1 MQVIDQTVRVFLRF
15 LGGVEMMV
23 LLVSHNKYVCI
34 LFIVNFKIAD
44 KHSYHNFMLSLQE
57 TTQHVSYMYTK
68 VKVLSM

>member
-34 LFIVNFKIAD
+34 LNFKIAD